1 MRDGAKQG
9 VLDESSTSLLV
20 NDTCKYLRQSLG
32 QSFHSSARFPR
43 HYPPPFAY
51 PLNDLSHREGIP
63 RRQRLT
69 HVRSVSKQRKCF
81 IQAQLSPVDHFTSLP
96 LLFLPSISPLISITR
111 RHLSSQDT
119 SLLDAWSQKKLLRRK
134 SFVARKVQE
143 DFAGILR
150 VAADLFYQVEA
161 ERMALL

>member
-1 MRDGAKQG
+1 
-9 VLDESSTSLLV
+9 
-20 NDTCKYLRQSLG
+20 
-32 QSFHSSARFPR
+32 
-43 HYPPPFAY
+43 
-51 PLNDLSHREGIP
+51 
-63 RRQRLT
+63 
-69 HVRSVSKQRKCF
+69 
-81 IQAQLSPVDHFTSLP
+81 
-96 LLFLPSISPLISITR
+96 
-111 RHLSSQDT
+111 LSSQDT